1 MSVRVM
7 AWVGH
12 RSKAKGATR
21 LVALAIADHASDDGT
36 NAWPS
41 VARLASMCLCS
52 ESTVRRAI
60 AELVELSELR
70 VEIQAG
76 GPKDMRD
83 DKRPNRYTF
92 QIRQHVDNPVDN
104 PIIGVSPM
112 TGRGGNGVSKTVLR
126 GVTDDTLS
134 VLNHPINS
142 LDSVTRRGE
151 AQAVD
156 NIDNSFVPLT
166 AEEKEQGKKML
177 QDLREARLR
186 AVSEPAQES
195 YIP

>member
-1 MSVRVM
+1 M
-7 AWVGH
+7 AWVWH
-12 RSKAKGATR
+12 RSKSKGATR
-21 LVALAIADHASDDGT
+21 LVALAIADHAADDGT

-41 VARLASMCLCS
+41 VSRLASMCLCS

-60 AELVELSELR
+60 AELVELSEIR
-70 VEIQAG
+70 VEVQAG

-104 PIIGVSPM
+104 SVIGVSPM
-112 TGRGGNGVSKTVLR
+112 TGRKDNGVSKTVLR

-142 LDSVTRRGE
+142 LENSLRRGE
-151 AQAVD
+151 GQAVD

-166 AEEKEQGKKML
+166 AEEREQGKKML
-177 QDLREARLR
+177 KDLREARLR
-186 AVSEPAQES
+186 AASESAQES